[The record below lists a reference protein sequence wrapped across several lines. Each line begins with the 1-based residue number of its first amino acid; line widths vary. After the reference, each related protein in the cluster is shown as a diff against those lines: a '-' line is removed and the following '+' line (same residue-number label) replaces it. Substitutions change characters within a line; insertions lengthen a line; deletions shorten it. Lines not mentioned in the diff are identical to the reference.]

1 MMSLRGNI
9 HVWLE
14 CTKIRSPR
22 ISMVFNW
29 QPPDVHSF
37 GTAPPDVHS
46 FGTDPPDVHS
56 FGTDPP
62 DVHSFGTDPSLVYL
76 WADRTLSQ
84 SFTKFSQHVDPQ
96 RIFTL

>member
-56 FGTDPP
+56 FGTDP
-62 DVHSFGTDPSLVYL
+62 SLVYL
-76 WADRTLSQ
+76 WADRMLSQ

-96 RIFTL
+96 RNFTL